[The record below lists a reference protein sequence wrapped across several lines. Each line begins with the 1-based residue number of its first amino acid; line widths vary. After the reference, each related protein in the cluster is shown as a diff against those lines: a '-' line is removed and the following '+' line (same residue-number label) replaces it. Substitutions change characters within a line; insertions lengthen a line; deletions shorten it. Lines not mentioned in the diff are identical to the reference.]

1 MCYDQQLRFDV
12 FLLFSTSQQAWQ
24 QLSSS
29 HRRALPPKLIED
41 QNSSGSG

>member
-12 FLLFSTSQQAWQ
+12 FLLFSTSLVQ